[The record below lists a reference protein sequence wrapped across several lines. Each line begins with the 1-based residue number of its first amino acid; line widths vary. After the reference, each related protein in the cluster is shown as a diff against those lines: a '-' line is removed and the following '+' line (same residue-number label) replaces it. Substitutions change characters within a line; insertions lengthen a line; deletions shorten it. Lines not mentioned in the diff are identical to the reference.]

1 MGCQAMPKGAV
12 SRATKRNATRPHRPA
27 PIAWHDPFRNSPGPA
42 YHSDMPPALDSLIA
56 ATTPR
61 AIEIRRQLHAWPEL
75 GYEEV
80 KTAQEIR
87 TELARLRIDQ
97 AFPGVDGAPTATVA
111 IIGDVSKRCVAL
123 RADIDALPI
132 LENTGAAYASRN
144 KGVMHACGHDGH
156 TANLLNTAAV
166 LKKLE
171 RDLPVCVKLIFQP
184 AEEGGAGGER
194 LVKAGVLDG
203 RVGPRVSAIYG
214 LHGWPGLPVGV
225 VSTKPGPLLAAT
237 DCFCIT
243 FRGVGCHGAFPHL
256 GKDPIV
262 AASEAVTSLQHFVS
276 RELDPTEPGLITVG
290 KFHAGT
296 ATNVIPD
303 EAVIEGT
310 IRTLTPAVRKQARAA
325 LQRRCEGIALAHGI
339 AVKIEYRDGYPPT
352 TNDPAEAEFVARV
365 AREALGAERFVA
377 AARPV
382 MGGEDFA
389 YYLEQVPGA
398 FFMAGVI
405 PSGQHDYPP
414 LHSDRFDFTD
424 DAMATCT
431 RMFVELVMRQQ
442 A

>member
-1 MGCQAMPKGAV
+1 M
-12 SRATKRNATRPHRPA
+12 RPA
-27 PIAWHDPFRNSPGPA
+27 I
-42 YHSDMPPALDSLIA
+42 DSLIA
-56 ATTPR
+56 STTPR
-61 AIEIRRQLHAWPEL
+61 AVELRRALHQWPEL
-75 GYEEV
+75 GYEEER
-80 KTAQEIR
+80 TAQTIR
-87 TELARLRIDQ
+87 EELARLGFDRVF
-97 AFPGVDGAPTATVA
+97 AGVDAAPTATIA
-111 IIGDVSKRCVAL
+111 LLGDPAKRCVAL

-132 LENTGAAYASRN
+132 LENTGLPYASKRP
-144 KGVMHACGHDGH
+144 GLMHACGHDGH
-156 TANLLNTAAV
+156 TANLLNVAAV
-166 LKKLE
+166 LKQIE
-171 RDLPVCVKLIFQP
+171 STLPVCVKLIFQP

-203 RVGPRVSAIYG
+203 RIGPRVSAIYG
-214 LHGWPGLPVGV
+214 LHGWPGLPAGV

-237 DCFCIT
+237 DCFHVT

-262 AASEAVTSLQHFVS
+262 AACEAVTSLQQFVS

-325 LQRRCEGIALAHGI
+325 LQRRCEGVAHAHG
-339 AVKIEYRDGYPPT
+339 VSVRVEFRDGYPPT
-352 TNDPAEAEFVARV
+352 VNDPREAEIVAAT
-365 AREALGAERFVA
+365 AREVLGADRFIP

-389 YYLEQVPGA
+389 YYLEHAPGA
-398 FFMAGVI
+398 FFMVGVI
-405 PSGQHDYPP
+405 PNGKSDHAP

-424 DAMATCT
+424 DAMLACT
-431 RMFVELVMRQQ
+431 RMMVELVLRQG
-442 A
+442 

>member
-1 MGCQAMPKGAV
+1 MQALLSPSAIPRTIPAM
-12 SRATKRNATRPHRPA
+12 RPA
-27 PIAWHDPFRNSPGPA
+27 I
-42 YHSDMPPALDSLIA
+42 DSILA

-61 AIEIRRQLHAWPEL
+61 AIEIRRQLHTWPEL

-80 KTAQEIR
+80 RTAQTIR
-87 TELARLRIDQ
+87 EELARLGIERVYANIDN
-97 AFPGVDGAPTATVA
+97 APTATVA
-111 IIGDVSKRCVAL
+111 VLGDPAKRCVSL

-132 LENTGAAYASRN
+132 LENTGTSYVSKRP
-144 KGVMHACGHDGH
+144 GVMHACGHDGH

-166 LKKLE
+166 LKQIE
-171 RDLPVCVKLIFQP
+171 RELPVCVKLIFQP

-203 RVGPRVSAIYG
+203 RVGPKVSAIYG
-214 LHGWPGLPVGV
+214 LHGWPGLPCGV

-237 DCFCIT
+237 DCFHVT

-262 AASEAVTSLQHFVS
+262 AASEAVSSLQHVVS
-276 RELDPTEPGLITVG
+276 REVDPTEPALITVG

-325 LQRRCEGIALAHGI
+325 LQRRCEGVALAHGI
-339 AVKIEYRDGYPPT
+339 SVKIEFRDGYPPT
-352 TNDPAEAEFVARV
+352 TNDPKEADFVAQV
-365 AREALGAERFVA
+365 AREVLGAERFIP

-398 FFMAGVI
+398 FFMVGVI
-405 PSGQHDYPP
+405 PAGKSEHPP

-424 DAMATCT
+424 DAMPTCT
-431 RMFVELVMRQQ
+431 RMFVELVLRQ
-442 A
+442 AV